1 MSVAIPLISIII
13 SATSVTIIEPIDGE
27 TYDGDWLPF
36 RVIVENENV
45 IPDSVSYSL
54 NGDSPMQ
61 VARLNTDWYTYM
73 ANDLRTGYS
82 EAQAPHDNTILW
94 AAPVTG
100 EYHEFPTPVTYDG
113 MVFYTSDSIGTAI
126 TDTLYA
132 LDAAT
137 GDVIWTYDTGYA
149 DDAVTVVDGRLY
161 TSADSVFCLDAYSGE
176 RYWAYNDSIST
187 VFNPC
192 GPPVLWQEKVYALC
206 SSGDIYCLDIQTG
219 ELVWKADQQFMCASS
234 MTAWNGM
241 LYVTTINSSTGLYAL
256 DTETGS
262 IVWQN
267 TDCAGFYWDSS
278 PVIMDG
284 CVYICAVGGTSIGY
298 AMAVDAATGT
308 TEWISTLAEG
318 VTATPVFHEDR
329 LYFASE
335 AEPYYCLDALNGN
348 TIWTSPYSHHG
359 SSGAADGL
367 VFFGEN
373 YPQQDSASVIAL
385 DMETGTEVWSFRTS
399 CSYLGFQS
407 SPSITDGVM
416 YYACTDGYL
425 YAFGTGLKYT
435 YKEDNFYADI
445 GSNELIVTSFD
456 NGAAVA
462 ADTISFTVTQTGIT
476 LEPSRI
482 LNLSATPNPFLG
494 NAAISF
500 EISEPGA
507 VSLQIFDLTGR
518 TITSLAD
525 HSMAAGEHS
534 IQWDG
539 CSGNG
544 EELSAGLYLCRIESG
559 GVVETIGLCL
569 LE

>member
-54 NGDSPMQ
+54 NGGSPMQ

-82 EAQAPHDNTILW
+82 EAPAPHDNTILW

-132 LDAAT
+132 LDAVT

-161 TSADSVFCLDAYSGE
+161 TSADSIFCLDAYSGE
-176 RYWAYNDSIST
+176 IYWAYKDSIST

-192 GPPVLWQEKVYALC
+192 GPPVLFQEKVYALC

-219 ELVWKADQQFMCASS
+219 ELVWKADQQFWCASS

-241 LYVTTINSSTGLYAL
+241 LYVTTTNSSTGLYAL

-267 TDCAGFYWDSS
+267 NDCPGFYWDSS
-278 PVIMDG
+278 PVIVDG
-284 CVYICAVGGTSIGY
+284 FLYICAVGTSIGY
-298 AMAVDAATGT
+298 ALAVDASTGT
-308 TEWISTLAEG
+308 TEWISTLATG

-335 AEPYYCLDALNGN
+335 GAPYYCLDAMSGN

-373 YPQQDSASVIAL
+373 SPQQDSASVIAL
-385 DMETGTEVWSFRTS
+385 DMETGTEVWNFRTS
-399 CSYLGFQS
+399 CSSLGFQS

-435 YKEDNFYADI
+435 YKEDGFIADV
-445 GSNELIVTSFD
+445 GSNELIVTSWD
-456 NGAAVA
+456 NGTAVA
-462 ADTISFTVTQTGIT
+462 ADTINFTVTQTGIT
-476 LEPSRI
+476 LEPSNR
-482 LNLSATPNPFLG
+482 LHLCAQPNPFSSSTS
-494 NAAISF
+494 ISF
-500 EISEPGA
+500 ELAEAGP
-507 VSLQIFDLTGR
+507 VSIQIFDLTGR
-518 TITSLAD
+518 LVAD
-525 HSMAAGEHS
+525 LGNTHAVHGLNTVHWE
-534 IQWDG
+534 G
-539 CSGNG
+539 CSDSGVHV
-544 EELSAGLYLCRIESG
+544 SAGLYFCRIESE
-559 GVVETIGLCL
+559 GVTETTGLCVL
-569 LE
+569 N

>member
-54 NGDSPMQ
+54 NGDSPVQ

-82 EAQAPHDNTILW
+82 EAPAPHDNTILW

-132 LDAAT
+132 LDAVT

-206 SSGDIYCLDIQTG
+206 SSGEIYCLDIQTG
-219 ELVWKADQQFMCASS
+219 ELVWKADQQFWCASS

-241 LYVTTINSSTGLYAL
+241 LYVTTTSSSTGLYAL
-256 DTETGS
+256 DMETGS

-267 TDCAGFYWDSS
+267 TDCPGFYWDSS

-284 CVYICAVGGTSIGY
+284 CVYICAVGTSIGY

-308 TEWISTLAEG
+308 TEWISTLAGG

-335 AEPYYCLDALNGN
+335 AEPYYCLDAMSGN
-348 TIWTSPYSHHG
+348 TIWTSPYMQHG
-359 SSGAADGL
+359 SSGGADGL
-367 VFFGEN
+367 VFFGEA
-373 YPQQDSASVIAL
+373 PVAQDSCSVVAL
-385 DMETGTEVWSFRTS
+385 NMETGAEVWSYKTS
-399 CSYLGFQS
+399 CSNYGFQS

-435 YKEDNFYADI
+435 YREDYFYADV
-445 GSNELIVTSFD
+445 SYNELIATSWD
-456 NGAAVA
+456 NGIAVA
-462 ADTISFTVTQTGIT
+462 ADTISFTVNQTGIT
-476 LEPSRI
+476 LEPST
-482 LNLSATPNPFLG
+482 NMSLSASPNPFVSSTT
-494 NAAISF
+494 ISF
-500 EISEPGA
+500 ELTEPGITS
-507 VSLQIFDLTGR
+507 VEVFDLAGR
-518 TITSLAD
+518 KVLSLAD
-525 HSMAAGEHS
+525 QEMVQGMHSMQWNGCNTSGEPVS
-534 IQWDG
+534 
-539 CSGNG
+539 S
-544 EELSAGLYLCRIESG
+544 GLYFCRIEAG
-559 GVVETIGLCL
+559 GTIETTGLCVL
-569 LE
+569 R